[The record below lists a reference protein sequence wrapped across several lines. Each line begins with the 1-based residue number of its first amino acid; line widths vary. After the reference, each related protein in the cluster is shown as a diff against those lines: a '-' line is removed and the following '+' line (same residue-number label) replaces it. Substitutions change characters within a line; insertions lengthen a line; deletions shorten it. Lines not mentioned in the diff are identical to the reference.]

1 MGSAEWTTWRTD
13 PSSERSRAGGVLFMD
28 AKTNILTSALAYDVF
43 GISAIRSYGGPR
55 KNDVDARYID
65 TSSHVRDIV
74 TSLLVRVE
82 WFDDK
87 HVSCFDV
94 FIGTVVYSKY
104 PK

>member
-1 MGSAEWTTWRTD
+1 M
-13 PSSERSRAGGVLFMD
+13 
-28 AKTNILTSALAYDVF
+28 
-43 GISAIRSYGGPR
+43 
-55 KNDVDARYID
+55 DARYID
-65 TSSHVRDIV
+65 TSSHVRDTN